1 MTQSVITS
9 HPSPKVTGA
18 PTSTQVSTSQS
29 RTPPTSKGLKKKPR
43 RDGWWSRASLVTA
56 VVFLTLVMIAA
67 FIPGV
72 LAPGDP
78 NVGDTAQALQAPGA
92 AHWFGTD
99 HLGRDLYTRV
109 VHGTALSLRTALIA
123 VTIALV
129 SGGLFGLLAGF
140 LGGWVDQAVMRVM
153 DVLLAIPSLLLSLAL
168 ISALGFGSTN
178 VAIAVAIGSVATFA
192 RIARSQ
198 SLRVCQ
204 AAYVEA
210 ARSMGSR
217 WYRTLFRHVVPN
229 SLGPII
235 ALAVL
240 EFGTAILSV
249 SALSFLGF
257 GAPRPA
263 PEWGSLVSEGRNYLA
278 AAGWLTTLPGLII
291 AATVL
296 SVNRL
301 AALVNTPGGKR

>member
-1 MTQSVITS
+1 VAA
-9 HPSPKVTGA
+9 VA
-18 PTSTQVSTSQS
+18 F
-29 RTPPTSKGLKKKPR
+29 L
-43 RDGWWSRASLVTA
+43 ALV
-56 VVFLTLVMIAA
+56 VVAA
-67 FIPGV
+67 FAPGV
-72 LAPGDP
+72 LAPSDP

-123 VTIALV
+123 VSIALV
-129 SGGLFGLLAGF
+129 SGGIFGLVAGF
-140 LGGWVDQAVMRVM
+140 LGGWVDQVVMRVV

-240 EFGTAILSV
+240 EFGMAILSV
-249 SALSFLGF
+249 SALSFLGY

-278 AAGWLTTLPGLII
+278 AAGWLTTLPGLVI

-301 AALVNTPGGKR
+301 AALVNNPGGKNS

>member
-1 MTQSVITS
+1 MAPSVVATTEPTVVGDQTQPASQQLM
-9 HPSPKVTGA
+9 PTGR
-18 PTSTQVSTSQS
+18 STNGTQ
-29 RTPPTSKGLKKKPR
+29 RKPR
-43 RDGWWSRASLVTA
+43 RRGWFSRASLIVATVFLLLVVTA
-56 VVFLTLVMIAA
+56 A
-67 FIPGV
+67 FAPGV

-78 NVGDTAQALQAPGA
+78 YAGDSTQALQAPGA

-129 SGGLFGLLAGF
+129 SGGLFGLMAGF
-140 LGGWVDQAVMRVM
+140 LGGWVDQAVMRVV

-198 SLRVCQ
+198 SLRVRQ

-217 WYRTLFRHVVPN
+217 WYRTLLRHVVPN
-229 SLGPII
+229 SVGPII

-240 EFGTAILSV
+240 EFGVAILSV
-249 SALSFLGF
+249 SALSFLGY

-278 AAGWLTTLPGLII
+278 GAGWLTTLPGLVI

-301 AALVNTPGGKR
+301 ARIVNTLGSNNS

>member
-1 MTQSVITS
+1 MTQTIVDPQHTAKHSETT
-9 HPSPKVTGA
+9 H
-18 PTSTQVSTSQS
+18 QSQHHQDG
-29 RTPPTSKGLKKKPR
+29 TPPPVSPPGSSKHQRRRSIVSQLSLGL
-43 RDGWWSRASLVTA
+43 AIT
-56 VVFLTLVMIAA
+56 FLTLVVIAA
-67 FIPGV
+67 FAPFV

-78 NVGDTAQALQAPGA
+78 YAGDPTQALQAPGS

-129 SGGLFGLLAGF
+129 SGGIFGLMAGF
-140 LGGWVDQAVMRVM
+140 LGGWVDQTVMRIV

-168 ISALGFGSTN
+168 VSALGFGSTN

-198 SLRVCQ
+198 SLRICQ

-210 ARSMGSR
+210 ARSMGTR
-217 WYRTLFRHVVPN
+217 WYRTLARHIVPN
-229 SLGPII
+229 AIGPII

-240 EFGTAILSV
+240 EFGAAILAV
-249 SALSFLGF
+249 SALSFLGY

-296 SVNRL
+296 SVNRV
-301 AALVNTPGGKR
+301 ARTFSTSKVK